1 VKPPVLLRTAYGAE
15 VTVTPEPG
23 LGHVHHRQY
32 GKSALGD
39 QRRWVLRPEYDGAV
53 AEVVLSHADLVS
65 LSAQLAALVE
75 AER

>member
-1 VKPPVLLRTAYGAE
+1 MKPPVLLRTAYGAE

-23 LGHVHHRQY
+23 MSHGRSHH
-32 GKSALGD
+32 GSCGD
-39 QRRWVLRPEYDGAV
+39 QRRWVLRPEYDGVV